1 LIGVIDLVGSGAVC
15 VADDLPGPRA
25 TCFVFDRGDVVIVE
39 WAVRPEGV
47 AAVGTDGAV
56 GPIRVLFLAR
66 ASTTE
71 GRGILPDP
79 ESLCRD
85 GR

>member
-1 LIGVIDLVGSGAVC
+1 MGAIDLVGSGAVC
-15 VADDLPGPRA
+15 VADDLTGPRA
-25 TCFVFDRGDVVIVE
+25 TFLVFDRGDVVMVE
-39 WAVRPEGV
+39 WAVRPDGV

-56 GPIRVLFLAR
+56 GPIKAFRLPK
-66 ASTTE
+66 ASTTD

-79 ESLCRD
+79 ASLCRD